1 MWRAEGREFQIVES
15 KMLKLRA
22 PNQVTQSHVSV
33 YTNMIARRNLMQKMN
48 VVNSTMWQFL

>member
-33 YTNMIARRNLMQKMN
+33 YTNMIARRNLMQKIKN
-48 VVNSTMWQFL
+48 RLK